1 MSNVATEQ
9 EVRRTIPKE
18 WSVGWLIIRL
28 LNAKAFDPA
37 EPVISAEGT
46 VCRYEDGKP
55 VTFGDLQTFIP
66 AAESGIVNA
75 KGEPVNNYAEVW
87 DLTWPEA
94 KGARDWLLT
103 KSDDPAKKQNRP
115 KGGGRS
121 KAASPKA
128 TTPKAEPASPVDIGA
143 IVAAEV
149 AKALAGLIPAKP
161 EPVAGFAKG
170 RSRKVE
176 VPAEPETAE
185 EIAEAIAEGDFKSG
199 DVIRVNGVAVQISTD
214 GKRLNKTIV

>member
-46 VCRYEDGKP
+46 VCRYEDGTP

-103 KSDDPAKKQNRP
+103 KSDK
-115 KGGGRS
+115 
-121 KAASPKA
+121 PKA
-128 TTPKAEPASPVDIGA
+128 SGSPSRRGSAKPKTETPKAEPAKPVDIGA

-149 AKALAGLIPAKP
+149 AKALAGLVPAKP